1 MNKTQDQ
8 SNGISHSASQIQKAV
23 QNKGVSAL
31 DEAEEFAESATST
44 MRSALETGRNNV
56 EKAMS
61 PAPQKQSR
69 EPSRQQ
75 PPRQPQRQPD
85 LSESEPEAELEADSD
100 QEQDQEPELEAQ
112 SYSES
117 DSDSDSDL
125 ESDTDSE
132 SESNGSGNR
141 LVLAGVTMLRS
152 YMSLVQRNN
161 TRFYMAFD
169 DYLNM
174 LTTPIFWPE
183 GLRLNEGREGGQ
195 SDQGQRQGQ
204 SQSQRKNQGQ
214 SQGQKQPQ
222 GQGRRMDPMRNKAQ
236 TRQSM

>member
-75 PPRQPQRQPD
+75 SPRQPQRQPD

-112 SYSES
+112 SYSE
-117 DSDSDSDL
+117 SDSDL

-169 DYLNM
+169 AYLNM